1 MVILFNFISQ
11 GTEYLWTIMRI
22 HIWIVVKNEEES
34 WNLSLLSQLI
44 FLKVEVE
51 TSHYIPSLILSRI
64 II

>member
-51 TSHYIPSLILSRI
+51 TSRYIPSLILSQI

>member
-51 TSHYIPSLILSRI
+51 TSHYIPSLILSQI